1 MTAGVHALEH
11 RMRPAAGKEPEGAL
25 VLLHGRGAD
34 ELDLL
39 PLGDAV
45 DPERRLA
52 VVTPR
57 APLSLPPGGYHWYI
71 VERVGFP
78 DERTFFDSFS
88 RLAEWLDAL
97 PDALGVPWE
106 RTFLGGFS
114 MGAVMSYAL
123 GLGAGRPAPA
133 GIVAL
138 SGFVPTVEGFELDLR
153 RRQGLRAA
161 IGHGTQDPIISVD
174 FAREARR
181 RLEEAGIVVLY
192 RESAMPHTIDPSFIA
207 LLRDWLKER
216 LVESRSREP

>member
-1 MTAGVHALEH
+1 MTAGIEALVHWV
-11 RMRPAAGKEPEGAL
+11 RPARSRPEGAL

-39 PLGDAV
+39 PLADGL

-52 VVTPR
+52 AVTPR
-57 APLSLPPGGYHWYI
+57 APLALPPGGYHWYI
-71 VERVGFP
+71 ARRVGFP
-78 DERTFFDSFS
+78 DERTFFDSFD
-88 RLAEWLDAL
+88 RLAGWLDAL

-133 GIVAL
+133 AVVAL
-138 SGFVPTVEGFELDLR
+138 SGFLPTVSGFELDLPG
-153 RRQGLRAA
+153 RQGLRVA
-161 IGHGTQDPIISVD
+161 IGHGTEDPVISVD

-181 RLEEAGIVVLY
+181 RLVEAGLAVLY
-192 RESAMPHTIDPSFIA
+192 EESAIPHTIDAGFVK
-207 LLRDWLKER
+207 LLREWLKES
-216 LVESRSREP
+216 LVEPGWREP

>member
-1 MTAGVHALEH
+1 MTADIDALVH
-11 RMRPAAGKEPEGAL
+11 RMRPAGAEPEGAL
-25 VLLHGRGAD
+25 VLLHGRGTD

-39 PLGDAV
+39 PVADRL

-52 VVTPR
+52 VVAPR
-57 APLSLPPGGYHWYI
+57 APLSLAPGGYHWYI
-71 VERVGFP
+71 VRRVGFP
-78 DERTFFDSFS
+78 DERTFFDSLG

-97 PDALGVPWE
+97 PRALGVPWE

-138 SGFVPTVEGFELDLR
+138 SGFIPAVEGFELDLR
-153 RRQGLRAA
+153 HRRGLPAA
-161 IGHGTQDPIISVD
+161 IGHGTEDPIISVD

-181 RLEEAGIVVLY
+181 RLEEAGLEVLY
-192 RESAMPHTIDPSFIA
+192 RESAMPHTIDPRFVA
-207 LLRDWLKER
+207 QLRDWLKDR
-216 LVESRSREP
+216 LVEPRSREP